1 MSNSN
6 SYNLQLAPNVNVI
19 NDDTSYSESINIY

>member
-1 MSNSN
+1 MGKSN
-6 SYNLQLAPNVNVI
+6 SYNLQLAPSVSVI